1 MNQQLVIDDLCIEI
15 QASPR
20 RKSIALQV
28 NARGVVCKTPLKYN
42 KKDLHHWLATK
53 AEWIEKQ
60 QILMSSD
67 IEAPDWSIGG
77 FAWVLGQKTD
87 IILTNTP
94 NQQQLLDQQ
103 LVLRVNDKV
112 DIKKQ
117 AHQQIKTLAQFYIT
131 ERCAF

>member
-60 QILMSSD
+60 QILM
-67 IEAPDWSIGG
+67 
-77 FAWVLGQKTD
+77 
-87 IILTNTP
+87 TNIDRSF
-94 NQQQLLDQQ
+94 QEEMI
-103 LVLRVNDKV
+103 NDM
-112 DIKKQ
+112 DMGEP
-117 AHQQIKTLAQFYIT
+117 LY
-131 ERCAF
+131 RL